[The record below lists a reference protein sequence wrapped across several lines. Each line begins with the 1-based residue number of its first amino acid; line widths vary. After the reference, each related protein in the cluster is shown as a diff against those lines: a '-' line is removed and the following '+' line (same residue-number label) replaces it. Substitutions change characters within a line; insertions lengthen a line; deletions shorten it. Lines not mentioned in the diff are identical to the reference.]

1 MCCTAEPG
9 AFSAREPHSR
19 LNQGL
24 RPADARGV
32 TAAPDRIKDETQDTR
47 PAVLPRLGEAIPPI
61 VQRFNSKGTLGVVL
75 LDTSPLA
82 RIERSYGYDAYARA
96 VSSLGGLVRDAADE
110 VLDGDELIVS
120 GETGRHEIVIMLFR
134 DKCDG
139 QFYRSEL
146 PGLIRAL
153 QRAIERRGH
162 RVVYPY
168 FRKVPILGIGF
179 SAALR
184 NPHFGAETQLREAL
198 EEARDDAGLS
208 ARREVRQRRKSFLGM
223 VMAGEVSSVYEPI
236 VDVATKTVFGYE
248 ALARGPAGTEFH
260 SPDAL
265 FAAAEEEAFIFELDC
280 LCRKSGL
287 DGAIGLPSDTKLFL
301 NVRPTTI
308 HDPSFRPE
316 ALIRT
321 LEKSRL
327 RPSDVVFEISEK
339 ESIANFEIF
348 KEIRDEYRKLGFRF
362 ALDDTG
368 AGYASLQAVIELE
381 PDFIKV
387 DRALITGV
395 DTDRARQALLKALH
409 ALSGGIGAKL
419 IAEGL
424 NTLEELETLGE
435 LEIPFGQG
443 WLFGKPT
450 PLRAEE

>member
-1 MCCTAEPG
+1 VTAE
-9 AFSAREPHSR
+9 
-19 LNQGL
+19 
-24 RPADARGV
+24 
-32 TAAPDRIKDETQDTR
+32 PDRIKDETWNTR

-61 VQRFNSKGTLGVVL
+61 VQRFNSKGALGILL
-75 LDTSPLA
+75 LDASPLE
-82 RIERSYGYDAYARA
+82 RIERSFGHDAYARA
-96 VSSLGGLVRDAADE
+96 ASSLGGLVRDAADE

-120 GETGRHEIVIMLFR
+120 GETGRHEIVILLFR
-134 DKCDG
+134 DKNDG
-139 QFYRSEL
+139 RFYRSEL
-146 PGLIRAL
+146 PDLARAL
-153 QRAIERRGH
+153 QRAIEQRGH
-162 RVVYPY
+162 RSVYPY

-184 NPHFGAETQLREAL
+184 NPHFGAETQFLEGL
-198 EEARDDAGLS
+198 EEARGDADLS
-208 ARREVRQRRKSFLGM
+208 ARTEARQRRRNFLGM

-248 ALARGPAGTEFH
+248 ALARGPSGSEFH
-260 SPDAL
+260 SPEVL
-265 FAAAEEEAFIFELDC
+265 FATAEEEDFVFELDC
-280 LCRKSGL
+280 LCRRSGL
-287 DGAIGLPSDTKLFL
+287 DGAIGLPSDTTLFL

-308 HDPSFRPE
+308 HDPNFRPE

-321 LEKSRL
+321 LEKSKL
-327 RPSDVVFEISEK
+327 RPTEVVFEISEK
-339 ESIANFEIF
+339 ESISNFDIF

-362 ALDDTG
+362 AVDDTG

-395 DTDRARQALLKALH
+395 DTDPARRALLKALH
-409 ALSGGIGAKL
+409 AMAGGIGAKI

-424 NTLEELETLGE
+424 DTLEELETLGE
-435 LEIPFGQG
+435 LQIPFGQG

>member
-1 MCCTAEPG
+1 MCCAAPPC

-184 NPHFGAETQLREAL
+184 NPHFGAETQLREL
-198 EEARDDAGLS
+198 GLR
-208 ARREVRQRRKSFLGM
+208 AHRRCRHEDRVWL
-223 VMAGEVSSVYEPI
+223 
-236 VDVATKTVFGYE
+236 
-248 ALARGPAGTEFH
+248 RGPGEGTRRH
-260 SPDAL
+260 RVPL
-265 FAAAEEEAFIFELDC
+265 PG
-280 LCRKSGL
+280 RPVRRGR
-287 DGAIGLPSDTKLFL
+287 GGGLPSDTKLFL

-409 ALSGGIGAKL
+409 ALAGGIGAKL

>member
-1 MCCTAEPG
+1 
-9 AFSAREPHSR
+9 
-19 LNQGL
+19 
-24 RPADARGV
+24 
-32 TAAPDRIKDETQDTR
+32 
-47 PAVLPRLGEAIPPI
+47 
-61 VQRFNSKGTLGVVL
+61 
-75 LDTSPLA
+75 
-82 RIERSYGYDAYARA
+82 
-96 VSSLGGLVRDAADE
+96 
-110 VLDGDELIVS
+110 
-120 GETGRHEIVIMLFR
+120 
-134 DKCDG
+134 
-139 QFYRSEL
+139 
-146 PGLIRAL
+146 LIRVL
-153 QRAIERRGH
+153 QRAIQQRGH
-162 RVVYPY
+162 RAVYPY

-179 SAALR
+179 SAVLR
-184 NPHFGAETQLREAL
+184 NPQFGAETQLRDAL
-198 EEARDDAGLS
+198 EEARRDAELT
-208 ARREVRQRRKSFLGM
+208 ARLEMRQRRMSFLGM
-223 VMAGEVSSVYEPI
+223 VMAGEVTSVYEPI
-236 VDVATKTVFGYE
+236 VDVTTKTVFGYE

-260 SPDAL
+260 SPETL
-265 FAAAEEEAFIFELDC
+265 FAAAEEEAFVFELDC

-287 DGAIGLPSDTKLFL
+287 DGAVGLPSDTNLFL

-339 ESIANFEIF
+339 ESIENFEIF
-348 KEIRDEYRKLGFRF
+348 REIRDEYRKLGFRF
-362 ALDDTG
+362 AVDDTG

-395 DTDRARQALLKALH
+395 DTDPARQALLKALR
-409 ALSGGIGAKL
+409 AMAGGIGAKI

-424 NTLEELETLGE
+424 DTLEELETLAE

>member
-1 MCCTAEPG
+1 M
-9 AFSAREPHSR
+9 
-19 LNQGL
+19 
-24 RPADARGV
+24 
-32 TAAPDRIKDETQDTR
+32 TAAPDRITDKTRETR

-61 VQRFNSKGTLGVVL
+61 VQRFNSKGALGVVL
-75 LDTSPLA
+75 LDASPLA

-96 VSSLGGLVRDAADE
+96 ANSLGGLVRDAADE
-110 VLDGDELIVS
+110 VLDGDELIAS

-134 DKCDG
+134 DKRDG

-146 PGLIRAL
+146 PGLVRAL
-153 QRAIERRGH
+153 QRVIEQRGH
-162 RVVYPY
+162 GAVYPY
-168 FRKVPILGIGF
+168 FRKVPILGIGC

-184 NPHFGAETQLREAL
+184 NPYFGAETQLREAL
-198 EEARDDAGLS
+198 EEARGDAELYTQLG
-208 ARREVRQRRKSFLGM
+208 ARQRRRSFFGM
-223 VMAGEVSSVYEPI
+223 VMAGEVTSVYEPI

-248 ALARGPAGTEFH
+248 ALARGPVGTEFH
-260 SPDAL
+260 SPEAL
-265 FAAAEEEAFIFELDC
+265 FVTAEEEAFIFELDC

-287 DGAIGLPSDTKLFL
+287 AGAIGLPSDTRLFL

-321 LEKSRL
+321 LEQSKL

-348 KEIRDEYRKLGFRF
+348 REIRDEYRKLGFRF

-381 PDFIKV
+381 PDFIKL

-395 DTDRARQALLKALH
+395 DTDPARQAILKALH
-409 ALSGGIGAKL
+409 AVAGGIGAKI

-424 NTLEELETLGE
+424 DTLEELEMLGK
-435 LEIPFGQG
+435 LQIPFGQG

-450 PLRAEE
+450 PLRAKE

>member
-1 MCCTAEPG
+1 
-9 AFSAREPHSR
+9 
-19 LNQGL
+19 
-24 RPADARGV
+24 
-32 TAAPDRIKDETQDTR
+32 
-47 PAVLPRLGEAIPPI
+47 
-61 VQRFNSKGTLGVVL
+61 VQRFNSKGILAVVL
-75 LDTSPLA
+75 VDASPLA
-82 RIERSYGYDAYARA
+82 KIERSYGYDAYARA
-96 VSSLGGLVRDAADE
+96 ASSLGGLVRDVADE

-120 GETGRHEIVIMLFR
+120 GETGRHEILIVLFR
-134 DKCDG
+134 DGCDG
-139 QFYRSEL
+139 EFYRLEL
-146 PGLIRAL
+146 PSVIRAL
-153 QRAIERRGH
+153 QRAIEQRGH

-168 FRKVPILGIGF
+168 FRKVPILGVGF
-179 SAALR
+179 SARLR
-184 NPHFGAETQLREAL
+184 NPYFGVETQLREAL
-198 EEARDDAGLS
+198 EEARNDAELS
-208 ARREVRQRRKSFLGM
+208 ASGELRRRRKSFFGM
-223 VMAGEVSSVYEPI
+223 VMAEEVTSVYEPI

-260 SPDAL
+260 SPEAL
-265 FAAAEEEAFIFELDC
+265 FAAAEEEALVFELDC

-287 DGAIGLPSDTKLFL
+287 DGAVGLPSDTTLFL

-321 LEKSRL
+321 LEKSKL

-348 KEIRDEYRKLGFRF
+348 KEIRDEYKKLGFRF
-362 ALDDTG
+362 AVDDTG
-368 AGYASLQAVIELE
+368 AGYASLQAVIELA

-395 DTDRARQALLKALH
+395 DTDPARQALLKALH
-409 ALSGGIGAKL
+409 AMAGGIGAKI

-424 NTLEELETLGE
+424 DTLEELETLGE
-435 LEIPFGQG
+435 LQIPFGQG

>member
-1 MCCTAEPG
+1 MAEPD
-9 AFSAREPHSR
+9 
-19 LNQGL
+19 Q
-24 RPADARGV
+24 V
-32 TAAPDRIKDETQDTR
+32 KDETQNAR

-61 VQRFNSKGTLGVVL
+61 VQSFNSKGTLGVVV
-75 LDTSPLA
+75 LDASPLA

-120 GETGRHEIVIMLFR
+120 GETRRHEIVIVLFR

-139 QFYRSEL
+139 RFYRTEL

-153 QRAIERRGH
+153 QQAIEQRGH

-179 SAALR
+179 SAAMR
-184 NPHFGAETQLREAL
+184 NPHFGAETQLRDAL
-198 EEARDDAGLS
+198 EEARDDAELS
-208 ARREVRQRRKSFLGM
+208 ARAEARQRRRSFVGM

-248 ALARGPAGTEFH
+248 ALARGPVDTEFH
-260 SPDAL
+260 SPLAL
-265 FAAAEEEAFIFELDC
+265 FTAAEEEAFVFELDC
-280 LCRKSGL
+280 LCRRSGL
-287 DGAIGLPSDTKLFL
+287 DGAVGLPSETTLFL

-308 HDPSFRPE
+308 YDPNFRPE

-321 LEKSRL
+321 LEKSKL

-339 ESIANFEIF
+339 ESIANFDVF
-348 KEIRDEYRKLGFRF
+348 REIRDEYRKLGFRF
-362 ALDDTG
+362 AVDDTG

-395 DTDRARQALLKALH
+395 DTDPARQALLKALH
-409 ALSGGIGAKL
+409 TMAGGIGAKI

-424 NTLEELETLGE
+424 DTLEELETLGE
-435 LEIPFGQG
+435 LQIPFGQG
-443 WLFGKPT
+443 WLFGHPT
-450 PLRAEE
+450 PLRAKQ

>member
-1 MCCTAEPG
+1 M
-9 AFSAREPHSR
+9 
-19 LNQGL
+19 
-24 RPADARGV
+24 
-32 TAAPDRIKDETQDTR
+32 AAPDPVKDETQNAR

-61 VQRFNSKGTLGVVL
+61 VQRFNSKGTLGVVV
-75 LDTSPLA
+75 LDISPLA
-82 RIERSYGYDAYARA
+82 RIEGSYGYDAYARA
-96 VSSLGGLVRDAADE
+96 VSSVGGLVRDVADE

-134 DKCDG
+134 DKSGG
-139 QFYRSEL
+139 QFYRTEL

-153 QRAIERRGH
+153 QRAIEQRGH

-184 NPHFGAETQLREAL
+184 NPHFGAETQLRDAL
-198 EEARDDAGLS
+198 EEARDDAELS
-208 ARREVRQRRKSFLGM
+208 ARAEARQRRRSFVGM

-248 ALARGPAGTEFH
+248 ALARGPVNTEFH
-260 SPDAL
+260 SPLAL
-265 FAAAEEEAFIFELDC
+265 FTTAEEETLVFELDC
-280 LCRKSGL
+280 LCRRSGL
-287 DGAIGLPSDTKLFL
+287 DGAVGLPSDTTLFL

-308 HDPSFRPE
+308 HDPNFRPE

-321 LEKSRL
+321 LEKSKL

-339 ESIANFEIF
+339 ESIANFEVF
-348 KEIRDEYRKLGFRF
+348 REIRDEYRKLGFRF
-362 ALDDTG
+362 AVDDTG

-395 DTDRARQALLKALH
+395 DTDPARQALLKALH
-409 ALSGGIGAKL
+409 TMASGIGAKI

-424 NTLEELETLGE
+424 DTLEELETLGE
-435 LEIPFGQG
+435 LQIPFGQG
-443 WLFGKPT
+443 WLFGHPT

>member
-1 MCCTAEPG
+1 MPSFWPP
-9 AFSAREPHSR
+9 AFSAGRWHSR
-19 LNQGL
+19 LNRGL
-24 RPADARGV
+24 RRADARGV
-32 TAAPDRIKDETQDTR
+32 TAASDLIDDGAQETR

-75 LDTSPLA
+75 LDASPLA
-82 RIERSYGYDAYARA
+82 KIEGSYGHDAYARA
-96 VSSLGGLVRDAADE
+96 ASSLGGLVRDAADE
-110 VLDGDELIVS
+110 VLDGDELIMT

-134 DKCDG
+134 DQRDG
-139 QFYRSEL
+139 EFYRSEL

-153 QRAIERRGH
+153 QRTIEQSGH

-179 SAALR
+179 SAVQR
-184 NPHFGAETQLREAL
+184 NPYFGAETQLREAL
-198 EEARDDAGLS
+198 EEARGDAELF
-208 ARREVRQRRKSFLGM
+208 ARCEVRQRRKSFLGM

-265 FAAAEEEAFIFELDC
+265 FASAEEEGFVFELDC
-280 LCRKSGL
+280 LCRKAGL
-287 DGAIGLPSDTKLFL
+287 DGAIGLPSGTALFL
-301 NVRPTTI
+301 NVLPTTI

-321 LEKSRL
+321 LEKCKL
-327 RPSDVVFEISEK
+327 RPTDVVFEISEK
-339 ESIANFEIF
+339 ESISNFEIF
-348 KEIRDEYRKLGFRF
+348 KEIRDEYRKLGFGF
-362 ALDDTG
+362 AVDDTG
-368 AGYASLQAVIELE
+368 AGYASLQTVIELQ

-395 DTDRARQALLKALH
+395 DTDLARQALLKALH
-409 ALSGGIGAKL
+409 AMAGGIGAKI

-424 NTLEELETLGE
+424 DTLEELETLGD
-435 LEIPFGQG
+435 LQFPFGQG
-443 WLFGKPT
+443 WLFGKPH